1 MMMRPV
7 QVVCCGEGMLELSR
21 REGQARLEWAG
32 DTLNTAVHLAR
43 MGLDTAYLTAVGVD
57 PFSEEMVAAWQEE
70 GLDCS
75 LVLRH
80 PTRVPGLY
88 AISTDATGERS
99 FTYWRSESA
108 ARAMFAL
115 PDMAK
120 ARDSAARARLFYFS
134 LISLAI
140 LPDEGREALIALA
153 SDVRAGGGTVAF
165 DSNFRPRLWSC
176 AKEVVGWRDRA
187 IATATIGLPTLED
200 EQAMQA
206 NATAAGVA
214 AHWAAQ
220 GCPEV
225 VVKQGPGGCLL
236 PDGSQSLPPSRL
248 VPVDTSGAG
257 DAFNAAYLA
266 ARLAGRSPS
275 SAAAEGH
282 ALAGWTIMHP
292 GAIPPPP
299 G

>member
-1 MMMRPV
+1 MTRPV

-21 REGQARLEWAG
+21 REGQARLAWAG
-32 DTLNTAVHLAR
+32 DTLNTAVHMAR
-43 MGLDTAYLTAVGVD
+43 MGIPTAYLTALGTD
-57 PFSEEMVAAWQEE
+57 PFSEDMIAAWQEE

-108 ARAMFAL
+108 ARAMFAM
-115 PDMAK
+115 PQMAE
-120 ARDSAARARLFYFS
+120 ARDEAVHARLFYFS

-153 SDVRAGGGTVAF
+153 ADVRAGGGAVAF
-165 DSNFRPRLWSC
+165 DSNYRPRLWAS
-176 AKEVVGWRDRA
+176 AHEAVTWRDRA
-187 IATATIGLPTLED
+187 IATAAIGLPTLED
-200 EQAMQA
+200 EQALQA
-206 NATAAGVA
+206 HATAAGVGV
-214 AHWAAQ
+214 HWTAL

-225 VVKQGPGGCLL
+225 VVKQGAGGCLL
-236 PDGSQSLPPSRL
+236 PDGSQSLPPRHL

-266 ARLAGRSPS
+266 ARLAGRPPS

-292 GAIPPPP
+292 GAIPPPQ